1 MKMSINHKTS
11 STGLI
16 PTYSHQ
22 QNIYSQTRFNWIKI
36 RNSELTTW
44 ISIGFKWSQKKNV
57 LSQTREEVCDH
68 SPYYNIASPVDSAWK
83 HFIEILD

>member
-22 QNIYSQTRFNWIKI
+22 QNIAKLG
-36 RNSELTTW
+36 LT
-44 ISIGFKWSQKKNV
+44 
-57 LSQTREEVCDH
+57 E
-68 SPYYNIASPVDSAWK
+68 
-83 HFIEILD
+83 